1 MRSRRSRLRAC
12 GGVPEPQPPAE
23 QGRVV
28 VVLDVNI
35 YLDVAR
41 EVGEPFTWEKFEAAL
56 LGDPSDSLRVVA
68 ALRVGVTPAGTPV
81 EVWTSD
87 HIDFLVALKASLPTD
102 ADEERNRGLG
112 WSVESAQDL
121 VDLLVGR
128 LVDVTNGGSIGEV
141 AIAYGTPPL
150 DHEDGCVYATVR
162 DCGYDGIFYDRLCLT
177 RDGHF
182 LRAKLPGLID
192 VLHPRDWIIRHRAES
207 RAIAFKKLMGS

>member
-1 MRSRRSRLRAC
+1 M
-12 GGVPEPQPPAE
+12 
-23 QGRVV
+23 V

-56 LGDPSDSLRVVA
+56 LDEPSDSLLAVA
-68 ALRVGVTPAGTPV
+68 ALRLGVTPDGARM

-112 WSVESAQDL
+112 WSVAGAQSL
-121 VDLLVGR
+121 VDLLVGD
-128 LVDVTNGGSIGEV
+128 LVYMTRGGSVGEV
-141 AIAYGTPPL
+141 RISYGTPPL

-162 DCGYDGIFYDRLCLT
+162 DCGHEDVFYDRLCVT

-192 VLHPRDWIIRHRAES
+192 VIHPREWMIQHKAAS
-207 RAIAFKKLMGS
+207 RAIAFKKMVGG